1 VYCLYEQH
9 RDATG
14 KLVLT
19 ELRLSSTKTGA
30 LKMNWFNQTEKNVF
44 DIIRGLLKSPPVAK
58 RSYDDATKIWTYFD
72 EWGDTLFT
80 QLKAVFTSDKLEFV
94 EIEDLAAQCVNSFI
108 SPNKKKAVKPE
119 DFFYNH
125 AATGSTSGMTKESI
139 VDKLA
144 ALLEV
149 DVSQLAAR
157 QPSELKQLY
166 RKAALRLHPDRNN
179 GDGSRMSDLNMYW
192 RVYNG

>member
-1 VYCLYEQH
+1 MYCLYERH
-9 RDATG
+9 VDATG

-19 ELRLSSTKTGA
+19 ELRLSSTKAGEI
-30 LKMNWFNQTEKNVF
+30 KMNWFSKREKDVF
-44 DIIRGLLKSPPVAK
+44 DIIRGLLKSPPTAK
-58 RSYDDATKIWTYFD
+58 RSYDNDTKIWTYFD

-80 QLKAVFTSDKLEFV
+80 QLKAVFTPDKLEFV
-94 EIEDLAAQCVNSFI
+94 DVEDLAAQCVNNFI
-108 SPNKKKAVKPE
+108 SPNKNKVPKAE

-125 AATGSTSGMTKESI
+125 GAAGATSSMTKESI
-139 VDKLA
+139 VNKLA

-149 DVSQLAAR
+149 TPVALAATETN
-157 QPSELKQLY
+157 SLKTLY

-192 RVYNG
+192 RVYNA